1 MHKLVSKSLVLLP
14 KVQIQSLT
22 KTEVAALTQA
32 VVRCQSTAAAAEPS
46 AAAVERQKKKEKAM
60 QKKAVK
66 SNSFV
71 QNIFRGIVE
80 TEQVFP
86 YPTALDEEQAENLQM
101 LVPIAE
107 RVMQEQNDP
116 LLNDAQESVPEETV
130 QALRELGAFGL
141 QVPVELDGVGLTNTQ
156 YARLTEV
163 VGGNDL
169 GVGIFIGAHQS
180 IGFKG
185 ILLCGTDAQ
194 KEQYLPKLATGE
206 NFAAFALTEPS
217 SGSDAGSIK
226 TRAELNKEG
235 THWILNGGKIWISNG
250 GIAEIFTVFC
260 KTPITDPA
268 TGTTTEKVSAFIV
281 ERAFGGV
288 THGPPEKKMGIKC
301 SNTAEVYFEN
311 TPVPVENVLS
321 APGDGFK
328 VAMQILNN
336 GRFGMGAALSGTM
349 RTVIGKACDHATAR
363 VQFGARIDGYGAIQE
378 KIAKMS
384 MIHYATESMAYMVAG
399 VMDQGYD
406 DYQLEAAISKIF
418 ASEAA
423 WFVTDEAIQVL
434 GGNGFMRSLGLEKV
448 MRDLRI
454 FRIFEGTNDILRLF
468 VALTGIQYAGGHLR
482 ELQKAISHPIS
493 NFGVVLGEVAKRGKG
508 AIGVVNSDQLKDK
521 VHPNLAESAALT
533 CKAIDAYGQ
542 AVEKVL
548 IKHGKGIIN
557 EQFILNRLANATIDI
572 YANTCVISRCTK
584 SLNEGVASA
593 YHEEMMAKVWCAEAY
608 KRIEDNL
615 NQLKNPEVLENFKS
629 MAKISE
635 AVCDR
640 NAPVQGNPLGF

>member
-1 MHKLVSKSLVLLP
+1 MGS
-14 KVQIQSLT
+14 
-22 KTEVAALTQA
+22 
-32 VVRCQSTAAAAEPS
+32 
-46 AAAVERQKKKEKAM
+46 
-60 QKKAVK
+60 KKAVHSK
-66 SNSFV
+66 SFC

-80 TEQVFP
+80 PEQVFP
-86 YPTALDEEQAENLQM
+86 YPIALDEEQRENLEM

-107 RVMQEQNDP
+107 RVMTEQNDP
-116 LLNDAQESVPEETV
+116 LLNDQLESVPEPTI

-185 ILLCGTDAQ
+185 ILLAGTDAQ

-226 TRAELNKEG
+226 TRAELNAEG

-250 GIAEIFTVFC
+250 GIAEIFTVFA
-260 KTPITDPA
+260 KTPVKDEA
-268 TGTTTEKVSAFIV
+268 TGTVTEKVSAFIV

-311 TPVPVENVLS
+311 TPIPVENVLS

-328 VAMQILNN
+328 VAMQ
-336 GRFGMGAALSGTM
+336 
-349 RTVIGKACDHATAR
+349 KACEHATAR
-363 VQFGARIDGYGAIQE
+363 VQFGSRIDGYGAIQE

-399 VMDQGYD
+399 TMDSGYE

-423 WFVTDEAIQVL
+423 WFVTDEAIQIL
-434 GGNGFMRSLGLEKV
+434 GGNGYMRSLGLEKV

-468 VALTGIQYAGGHLR
+468 VALVGIQYAGGHLR
-482 ELQKAISHPIS
+482 ELQKAISHPVS
-493 NFGVVLGEVAKRGKG
+493 NFGVVLEEVAKRGKG
-508 AIGVVNSDQLKDK
+508 AIGLASANNLGEN

-533 CKAIDAYGQ
+533 CKAVDAMGQ
-542 AVEKVL
+542 AVEKTL

-557 EQFILNRLANATIDI
+557 EKFILNRLANATIDI
-572 YANTCVISRCTK
+572 YANSCVLAMCTK
-584 SLNEGVASA
+584 SLNDGVESA
-593 YHEEMMAKVWCAEAY
+593 HHEEMMAKVWCNESYA
-608 KRIEDNL
+608 RIMDNL
-615 NQLKNPEVLENFKS
+615 NQLKNPEVLDNFKTMS
-629 MAKISE
+629 KISE
-635 AVCDR
+635 GVCAKV
-640 NAPVQGNPLGF
+640 APVQGNPLGF